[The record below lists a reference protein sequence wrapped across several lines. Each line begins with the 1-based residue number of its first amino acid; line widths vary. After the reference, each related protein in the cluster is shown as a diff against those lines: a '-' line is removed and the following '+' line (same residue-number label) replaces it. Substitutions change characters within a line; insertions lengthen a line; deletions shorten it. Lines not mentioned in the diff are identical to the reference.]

1 MTVHY
6 VFNTKQEAIDAE
18 LQIRQLGNFP
28 LQGINAATG
37 QPQQEGLTTAWAVPQ
52 ERLDGKW
59 VFPRVPENLRN
70 QHPEAVKQFIA
81 SNTFTVEEYSPDWF
95 PSSESEVQ

>member
-1 MTVHY
+1 MNAHY
-6 VFNTKQEAIDAE
+6 VFSTEQEAINAE

-28 LQGINAATG
+28 LVGTNAATG
-37 QPQQEGLTTAWAVPQ
+37 QLEQEGLTTAWAVPQ

-70 QHPEAVKQFIA
+70 QHPEAIKQFIA
-81 SNTFTVEEYSPDWF
+81 NHTFTVEDYSPDWF
-95 PSSESEVQ
+95 PSTALEV

>member
-1 MTVHY
+1 MNAHY
-6 VFNTKQEAIDAE
+6 VFGTEQEAINAE

-37 QPQQEGLTTAWAVPQ
+37 QPEPKGLTTAWAMPQ

-59 VFPRVPENLRN
+59 VFPRVPKNLCN
-70 QHPEAVKQFIA
+70 QYPGAIEQFIA
-81 SNTFTVEEYSPDWF
+81 NHTFTVEDYSPDWF
-95 PSSESEVQ
+95 PLTALEV

>member
-1 MTVHY
+1 MEYY
-6 VFNTKQEAIDAE
+6 VFNSEQEAINAE

-28 LQGINAATG
+28 LVGINAATG
-37 QPQQEGLTTAWAVPQ
+37 QPSEEGLTTAWAIPQ

-59 VFPRVPENLRN
+59 VFPRVPESLRN
-70 QHPEAVKQFIA
+70 QHPEAINQIIA

-95 PSSESEVQ
+95 SVKELEF